1 MRVAIV
7 IPPVRDFYF
16 TPQRASFLGPRTLS
30 EILRRNRVEHRI
42 FNAVRGRGRPIP
54 LPGELGYLA
63 PYLGSRHFF
72 SGYKR
77 FGVED
82 EHMARLV
89 ADYHPSVILLSCFA
103 FAYADDAISLAH
115 SLKKALPN
123 TPIFAGGAGI
133 SAHPEYFLR
142 HSPVDY
148 AVRGEVDASLVE
160 ILNAPASF
168 SDGGGVISDRAMS
181 DPHSSFRPALSPVRE
196 SSDTCYYSTM
206 ISRGCPGR
214 CSFCSV
220 RLGFPFHRKSSLSD
234 VDSLFRTLEGT
245 RKKVH
250 VNFEDDNLMLDFDYF
265 ARVIGILDLH
275 TGGNYSISMENGIDF
290 TVLDREK
297 LSFLKN
303 VNITRLNISF
313 VSSNTSILAR
323 NKRCYNPDDFSEIAL
338 GAASLSIPITAYLIA
353 GLPGENYRS
362 IDRGLEFLAGLP
374 VLIGISPFY
383 AVPHTSGFFD
393 ESVFEH
399 ISPST
404 CKGTSFYPWNDCT
417 SEELIRIFIK
427 ARALNIG
434 RRPAHDGHGHVSLNY
449 I

>member
-30 EILRRNRVEHRI
+30 EILRRNRVEHRV

-54 LPGELGYLA
+54 LPDELSYLS

-89 ADYHPSVILLSCFA
+89 ADYHPEVILLSCFA

-142 HSPVDY
+142 HSPIDY

-160 ILNAPASF
+160 MLNAPASF
-168 SDGGGVISDRAMS
+168 SDGGGIISDHAMS
-181 DPHSSFRPALSPVRE
+181 DPHSSFSPALSPVRE

-234 VDSLFRTLEGT
+234 VDFLFRPLEGT

-265 ARVIGILDLH
+265 AHVIGILDSH

-290 TVLDREK
+290 TVLDRGK

-323 NKRCYNPDDFSEIAL
+323 NKRCYNPEDFSEIAFT
-338 GAASLSIPITAYLIA
+338 ASSLSIPVTAYLLA
-353 GLPGENYRS
+353 GLPGES
-362 IDRGLEFLAGLP
+362 AKSVHEGIDFLARLP

-383 AVPHTSGFFD
+383 PVPGIDIYINRNFFD
-393 ESVFEH
+393 G
-399 ISPST
+399 ISSIL
-404 CKGTSFYPWNDCT
+404 CRGTSFYPWGVCSTD
-417 SEELIRIFIK
+417 ELVHLFIR
-427 ARALNIG
+427 AREINLSGNIQ
-434 RRPAHDGHGHVSLNY
+434 S
-449 I
+449 